1 MEIAIVVN
9 KIRFSQLSYLL
20 TKQSYDNDLVVF
32 SQNDYTINANNG
44 FSIFMMYDFWNY
56 KGKNIV
62 ATDINSCKLILKNP
76 SVKSFYFYVWDLEW
90 MRLQSFDYEDI
101 QQIYGNSK
109 IKLIARSDRH
119 ALAIE
124 QAWNKKCLIV
134 EDFKL
139 SEIFRSD
146 KNEPVNA

>member
-1 MEIAIVVN
+1 MN
-9 KIRFSQLSYLL
+9 L
-20 TKQSYDNDLVVF
+20 
-32 SQNDYTINANNG
+32 NNG
-44 FSIFMMYDFWNY
+44 FSVLSAFEFLNY
-56 KGKNIV
+56 KGKNVI
-62 ATDINSCKLILKNP
+62 ATDTESCKIVFSNP
-76 SVKSFYFYVWDLEW
+76 AIEKFYFYVWDLEW
-90 MRLQSFDYEDI
+90 IRFESFDYEDI

-109 IKLIARSDRH
+109 IKLVARSDRH

-124 QAWNKKCLIV
+124 QAWNKKCLVV

>member
-1 MEIAIVVN
+1 
-9 KIRFSQLSYLL
+9 
-20 TKQSYDNDLVVF
+20 
-32 SQNDYTINANNG
+32 
-44 FSIFMMYDFWNY
+44 MYDFWNY

-62 ATDINSCKLILKNP
+62 ATDIESCKLILKNP

-90 MRLQSFDYEDI
+90 MRLKSFDYEDI

-124 QAWNKKCLIV
+124 QAWNKKCLVV